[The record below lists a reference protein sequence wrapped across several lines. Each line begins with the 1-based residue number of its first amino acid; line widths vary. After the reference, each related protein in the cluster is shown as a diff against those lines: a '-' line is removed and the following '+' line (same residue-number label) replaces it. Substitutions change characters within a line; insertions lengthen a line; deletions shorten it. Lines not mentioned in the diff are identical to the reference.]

1 MLLFFVLSLFIIVF
15 CNKGGL
21 NMRKITTAGLIT
33 SGVIGA
39 VGLAYAMTDK
49 RMRNKMANDGKKMLD
64 KAGNMMSKMDI
75 F

>member
-1 MLLFFVLSLFIIVF
+1 
-15 CNKGGL
+15 
-21 NMRKITTAGLIT
+21 MRKYTTAGLIT
-33 SGVIGA
+33 TGIVGA

-64 KAGNMMSKMDI
+64 KAGDIVSKMDI